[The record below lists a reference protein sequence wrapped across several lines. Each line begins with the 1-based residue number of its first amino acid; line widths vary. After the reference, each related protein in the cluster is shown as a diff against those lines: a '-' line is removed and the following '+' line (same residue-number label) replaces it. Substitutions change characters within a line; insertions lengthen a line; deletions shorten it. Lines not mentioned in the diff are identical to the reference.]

1 VSANS
6 ELAYLCPNERPYD
19 MSPSGIQLRVG
30 DLYSNDEI
38 QTALNVGN
46 AGGIRVRLDDS
57 RQPRR
62 IAILTS
68 SPDARQQTE
77 NPYGDRIE
85 GDILVYTAGGREGDQ
100 TLAGINK
107 RVPEQLLKDFPIY
120 GFQIIESRR
129 TSRGNPKRWRFI
141 GLLEYIRHYPDT
153 ELDVRKQLRHVWIFE
168 FRIHVNPSKIIPE
181 QDQPLASSLLAG
193 SRQLFE
199 SENEERDVSLS
210 QCSAGD
216 THIADDP
223 IAIESERSNLLS
235 LPPEKFEHLVKDLLI
250 ATGFEKVAV
259 TRYSQDGGIDVT
271 AHSGTTMWPLK
282 DMFLQVQAKRWRHT
296 VGRKEVAQLRG
307 SLKPFARGAL
317 VTTSHF
323 SNAAINESVETGKMP
338 IVLVNG
344 YTFASLVRSYRPQLP
359 TLAGSAS

>member
-107 RVPEQLLKDFPIY
+107 RVPEQLLKEGMFA
-120 GFQIIESRR
+120 RV
-129 TSRGNPKRWRFI
+129 T
-141 GLLEYIRHYPDT
+141 
-153 ELDVRKQLRHVWIFE
+153 V
-168 FRIHVNPSKIIPE
+168 
-181 QDQPLASSLLAG
+181 LAKSASQQAEGGIARLKAIT
-193 SRQLFE
+193 
-199 SENEERDVSLS
+199 SEN
-210 QCSAGD
+210 
-216 THIADDP
+216 
-223 IAIESERSNLLS
+223 
-235 LPPEKFEHLVKDLLI
+235 
-250 ATGFEKVAV
+250 
-259 TRYSQDGGIDVT
+259 
-271 AHSGTTMWPLK
+271 
-282 DMFLQVQAKRWRHT
+282 
-296 VGRKEVAQLRG
+296 
-307 SLKPFARGAL
+307 
-317 VTTSHF
+317 
-323 SNAAINESVETGKMP
+323 
-338 IVLVNG
+338 
-344 YTFASLVRSYRPQLP
+344 
-359 TLAGSAS
+359 